1 MRQTAMT
8 RWGRLLLGGL
18 LGCVGVGAVVVGLIL
33 FQNYRKAQAGAA
45 PEAAAPKTP
54 RPVRVGS
61 DCLEIPTEVVR
72 SLDVRTAPAIAA
84 TRTRPLPPFTG
95 VLALDNDRL
104 ARVHTRFAGEV
115 VALGTPGGMET
126 TDLPGAGSTSDRPVG
141 VGDPVR
147 KGQLLAVVWSKDLG
161 EKKSE
166 LVDGL
171 AKLKYDRKQYEIMRS
186 LFEQGAKPEQAL
198 HDAEL
203 AIQGDLNA
211 VAKAE
216 RTLRSWRLTD
226 AEITVVRKEAERLA
240 DATAAKPSDAHV
252 SDPAWARVEVRAP
265 LDGAILE
272 KNVNFGDVVDTTAD
286 LFKVADRNRL
296 AVCVHVFEEDLPRL
310 QDPNL
315 PQPLPWTVRVPAMPG
330 ATFPGHL
337 ERVGDLIDPN
347 QHTALAVGHVE
358 NPNGLL
364 KAGQFVSATVEL
376 PPAADEIEVPAT
388 ALVED
393 GRESVV
399 FVQSDGEKLR
409 FTKRHV
415 RVLRR
420 FHDVVYVSAKPVG
433 GKGEAIKPGDRVVT
447 GGAVF
452 LNDAM
457 ADLPAN

>member
-1 MRQTAMT
+1 MT

-18 LGCVGVGAVVVGLIL
+18 LGCIGVGALVVGLIL

-45 PEAAAPKTP
+45 SEVAAASAPKAP
-54 RPVRVGS
+54 RPVRVGT
-61 DCLEIPTEVVR
+61 DTLEIPPEVVR
-72 SLDVRTAPAIAA
+72 SLDVRTAPAAAA
-84 TRTRPLPPFTG
+84 TPRPLPPFTG
-95 VLALDNDRL
+95 VLALDSDRL

-115 VALGTPGGMET
+115 VALGTPAGTET
-126 TDLPGAGSTSDRPVG
+126 TDLPEAGSSGNRPVA
-141 VGDPVR
+141 VGDTVR

-171 AKLKYDRKQYEIMRS
+171 AKLKYDRMQYDQIKA
-186 LFEQGAKPEQAL
+186 LFDKGAKPEQAL

-226 AEITVVRKEAERLA
+226 AEITVVRQEAERLA
-240 DATAAKPSDAHV
+240 ASSSTRPSEAHV

-296 AVCVHVFEEDLPRL
+296 AVWVHVFEEDLPRV
-310 QDPNL
+310 QDPKL
-315 PQPLPWTVRVPAMPG
+315 PSPLPWTVRVPAIPG
-330 ATFPGHL
+330 ACFPSHL
-337 ERVGDLIDPN
+337 ERVGDMIDPN

-376 PPAADEIEVPAT
+376 PRAADEIEVPAT

-399 FVQSDGEKLR
+399 FIQPDPEKLR
-409 FTKRHV
+409 FSRRQVK
-415 RVLRR
+415 VLRR
-420 FHDVVYVSAKPVG
+420 FHDVVYLSGKPAE
-433 GKGEAIKPGDRVVT
+433 GKGEPIRLGDRVVI

-452 LNDAM
+452 LNDAL